1 MTDSTEKK
9 QQYQRLNQIT
19 IARSRYLGD
28 GGDLQQSS
36 GSHKGKDYLTE
47 EEKKEIRNLGNQV
60 FEPDSIF

>member
-19 IARSRYLGD
+19 IARSRYLDD

-36 GSHKGKDYLTE
+36 GSHRNDYLTD
-47 EEKKEIRNLGNQV
+47 EEKQDRHLGNQV
-60 FEPDSIF
+60 FEADSIS